1 MANIPVDHSRESA
14 SRLPSVSVP
23 QADNPRILILA
34 WRLLA
39 DGDPCDADTLGV
51 HPRQV
56 AYYRSALRIL
66 GLPRTGGPNP
76 PDSDEPDLEVV
87 TSLRYCFESSPCGRA
102 WLEWAGADSLTDI
115 DPGGAYE
122 FLKERSELTGAT
134 LERRSLSLRRWHA
147 WMTSP
152 DPAAIAESQVVQVP
166 DAPDVADGIRFA
178 PHGHYEP
185 KRRHPSLTWR
195 HWTYNDWNDRL
206 VEHYLEAGN
215 NSSESMVVTRI
226 PATPDDL
233 AEIVGAS
240 PQEAADV
247 VNAFLGSVVKALPY
261 GKSFGGFCLG
271 YDGWSSSSPDRP
283 HFFGMLWF
291 TCLVASGHP
300 TTEGSF
306 EARAQSLLGRK
317 ANFQHPGGRAL
328 PQLWEDLATWTRG
341 RLENGDPVLE
351 VKLPQPSFRT
361 IIGYSYYLAFPN
373 RADRTALAKLLWEAD
388 LVGFEPPV
396 QPVLSALLKAGR
408 AKQFSADFTKD
419 LEYFNERYVN
429 GEDPRDSAFWRAVRH
444 EALTQFTDPSS
455 PTGERTPRTWL
466 LFVEDEQG
474 LRPLIGCNLDSA
486 LPEGFKADPF
496 EEPSKW
502 RAYVTGAEGDLDAA
516 WEEAFNNG
524 RLLPVG
530 ARKLIAQ
537 GLLVLRETRSA
548 EYEVVHG
555 SDLHGCQHALVRS
568 SLLTA
573 FLNAFGGRISQP
585 SIVDGWHEVEACQ
598 LRQVDELPV
607 GLDGVTQLLRTMNPP
622 TLALVG
628 GIRTDGAYLFNA
640 KCFPKIRAPGVQSV
654 VVKAEGGPRPC
665 TLATTVPGEWEL
677 PNDVKYTR
685 RLVLEASWSFQVG
698 DQTVVRANQSEISFT
713 HHSLNDQ
720 YKGKPKGSYFM
731 ESCPDPEVDV
741 GDDAESPLGIS
752 TRIPE
757 QSADL
762 LEFDVT
768 ARFLGPG
775 LGEMALERRDGF
787 DWLVVGHKKSPDLI
801 VFIGDTARPVP
812 PAQRRSEHKGDQK
825 HWRQA
830 FNAKYKAVRD
840 ADGTYLTSNEAP
852 VEVQL
857 ALAQYKRHKVEGVEL
872 LPATRLETQI
882 EVDLPRATPTPSTS
896 EAADVLAA
904 LASRRKGLT
913 YSEVR
918 EVFSAIL
925 GRDSPIEVQQI
936 LRGWTEAGL
945 LDVLRSAKVSRFV
958 IVPRR
963 PRLVMVRRGPHIE
976 ATVVGL
982 ITSVRRRQIE
992 AALADDRSVRCK
1004 ALLPANIWQ
1013 PSTFRLLGN
1022 LESLEQVR
1030 VRSGLD
1036 SSEWLEWPDAG
1047 IPDCLDIAMAR
1058 TRLNNS
1064 PPPASFRFDAGWDWA
1079 RTSFF
1084 RGHRDSGA
1092 VRLERRVHRDS
1103 STIYVILRDDSPLL
1117 WTYSRSWALLEG
1129 YAARGTPAF
1138 RVERRILTTTGTAPV
1153 HLPLPVGRL
1162 CVLIGE
1168 GLPGPT
1174 LEGTAIRY
1182 SYPFGP
1188 RLFKLVERVVPPE
1201 WLDTSSSY
1209 QSNRSTH
1216 AGPHR

>member
-1 MANIPVDHSRESA
+1 MANIPVDHGRESA

-147 WMTSP
+147 WMTNP

-166 DAPDVADGIRFA
+166 DAADVADDNA
-178 PHGHYEP
+178 PAHQGNYKP
-185 KRRHPSLTWR
+185 KRRSTNVPWL

-206 VEHYLEAGN
+206 VEHYFEIADDSAHSPVL
-215 NSSESMVVTRI
+215 TRI
-226 PATPDDL
+226 PATPEDL
-233 AEIVGAS
+233 AELVGAS
-240 PQEAADV
+240 ADDSAMV
-247 VNAFLGSVVKALPY
+247 TDVFVKCLVKELAP
-261 GKSFGGFCLG
+261 GTSFCGFCFDYG
-271 YDGWSSSSPDRP
+271 TWSPQSPDPP
-283 HFFGMLWF
+283 HFFAMLWF
-291 TCLVASGHP
+291 TCLVAYGYPNS
-300 TTEGSF
+300 EGSF
-306 EARAQSLLGRK
+306 AERFHGLLSKTDNFRHRNGGSL
-317 ANFQHPGGRAL
+317 PD
-328 PQLWEDLATWTRG
+328 LWHDLASWSR
-341 RLENGDPVLE
+341 RRRDAGDAIRELE
-351 VKLPQPSFRT
+351 VPPPGHRKV
-361 IIGYSYYLAFPN
+361 IGYSYYLAFPN
-373 RADRTALAKLLWEAD
+373 RADRTALAKLLWEAG

-396 QPVLSALLKAGR
+396 QPVLSALLR
-408 AKQFSADFTKD
+408 ARNLRVFSTEFCEDLKDFGD
-419 LEYFNERYVN
+419 RYAT
-429 GEDPRDSAFWRAVRH
+429 GDDPRDSAFWRAIRQ
-444 EALTQFTDPSS
+444 EALTPSTDPSS
-455 PTGERTPRTWL
+455 PSGERAPRSWL
-466 LFVEDEQG
+466 LFMEDEQG
-474 LRPLIGCNLDSA
+474 LRPLIGCNSDSA
-486 LPEGFKADPF
+486 LPQGFEVHRFEDPN
-496 EEPSKW
+496 KW
-502 RAYVTGAEGDLDAA
+502 NAYVTGAEGDLDAA
-516 WEEAFNNG
+516 WEEAFSFG
-524 RLLPVG
+524 RLLPIG

-555 SDLHGCQHALVRS
+555 SDLHGCQRALVRS
-568 SLLTA
+568 PLLSA

-598 LRQVDELPV
+598 LRQVDDLPA

-628 GIRTDGAYLFNA
+628 GIRTDGAYLFNS

-654 VVKAEGGPRPC
+654 VVKTNYGTRPC
-665 TLATTVPGEWEL
+665 KPNTQSPGDWEL
-677 PNDVKYTR
+677 PYDVEFTEE
-685 RLVLEASWSFQVG
+685 LVLEASWSFQVG
-698 DQTVVRANQSEISFT
+698 GRTVVRASQSEIRFTPHSF
-713 HHSLNDQ
+713 NDQ
-720 YKGKPKGSYFM
+720 FKDKPKGHYFM
-731 ESCPDPEVDV
+731 ESCPDPEADV
-741 GDDAESPLGIS
+741 VHYAESPLGI
-752 TRIPE
+752 TAANPT

-775 LGEMALERRDGF
+775 LGEMSLERQEGF
-787 DWLVVGHKKSPDLI
+787 DWLVIGKKKSPDLL
-801 VFIGDTARPVP
+801 VFVGDVTRPVM
-812 PAQRRSEHKGDQK
+812 PAQRRSESKGDRR
-825 HWRQA
+825 HWKQA
-830 FNAKYKAVRD
+830 LDAKRAAIRS
-840 ADGTYLTSNEAP
+840 ADGAYLPLDAAP
-852 VEVQL
+852 DEVKV
-857 ALAQYKRHKVEGVEL
+857 ALAAFKRHKVETVEL
-872 LPATRLETQI
+872 LPATGLETQI
-882 EVDLPRATPTPSTS
+882 ELELPRATPTPSTS
-896 EAADVLAA
+896 EATDVLAA

-945 LDVLRSAKVSRFV
+945 VDVLRSAQVSRFV

-963 PRLVMVRRGPHIE
+963 PRLVMVRRGLNIE
-976 ATVVGL
+976 ATVIGL

-992 AALADDRSVRCK
+992 AALSDNRSVTGQP
-1004 ALLPANIWQ
+1004 LLPANIWQ
-1013 PSTFRLLGN
+1013 PSTFRIQGN
-1022 LESLEQVR
+1022 FESLEQLR
-1030 VRSGLD
+1030 VRSGLG
-1036 SSEWLEWPDAG
+1036 SSEWLEWPDG
-1047 IPDCLDIAMAR
+1047 RTPDCLDIAMAR

-1064 PPPASFRFDAGWDWA
+1064 PPPVSFRFDAGWDWA

-1188 RLFKLVERVVPPE
+1188 RLFKLVERVVPPV